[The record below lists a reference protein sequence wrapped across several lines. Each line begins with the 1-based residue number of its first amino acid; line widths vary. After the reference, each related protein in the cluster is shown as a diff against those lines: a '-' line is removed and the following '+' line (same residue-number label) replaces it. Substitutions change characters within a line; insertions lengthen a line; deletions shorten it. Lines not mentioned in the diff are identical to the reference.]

1 MQTTKPNL
9 GELEL
14 LISNL
19 REASDLL
26 EAANDPRA
34 DELKRLVNE
43 QEDNIEKLRVL
54 LDQTKTQTLK
64 LINAIKKATIRN

>member
-54 LDQTKTQTLK
+54 LDQTKAQTLK
-64 LINAIKKATIRN
+64 LINEIKKATIWN